1 MIFQEAVQNKSRH
14 RIYFIFIIILASF
27 SFNCV
32 ETKNTIP
39 SQAAPKKTVYSS
51 KDSEELKFTWT
62 KEIPTSERLKILGEF
77 ERRGETENLIYCFDI
92 AGAYG
97 GRSSSPMRRKDRLF
111 IVWAFGRLQD
121 PKSVPLLIK
130 LLKHHEAE
138 FKTDAL
144 SALGKIKDPNSIDNI
159 YPLLFDKDPS
169 VRATAVHTLGEIGD
183 SRAIGR
189 VSMLLADNDEW
200 VRNLTEVTLRK
211 LGVSDNEI
219 LEWKSKAERMTIEDI
234 YESKLAYQRTLHEK
248 EALKSKLKIQTDSKN
263 ISSRT
268 GSHLAGVNFGKYHA
282 LVIGNNEYKHLPKLK
297 TAVND
302 AKSMSI
308 ILRNSYG
315 FETKLILNGTRR
327 QILRAL
333 DYYRNHLA
341 KNDNFLIYYA
351 GHGYYDKG
359 AVRGYWMP
367 VDATKETSADWISNT
382 DITDKLKA
390 IRSKHVI
397 VMADSCYSGTL
408 TRGLKIKDRRSNY
421 FKRISKKRSRTVLT
435 SGGFEP
441 VLDSG
446 GGDHSVFAKAM
457 LEALQSNNGIMDGTE
472 LFLKIRRPVILGA
485 PQTPQYSDIRFAG
498 HEGGDFLFVKNR

>member
-1 MIFQEAVQNKSRH
+1 
-14 RIYFIFIIILASF
+14 
-27 SFNCV
+27 
-32 ETKNTIP
+32 
-39 SQAAPKKTVYSS
+39 
-51 KDSEELKFTWT
+51 
-62 KEIPTSERLKILGEF
+62 
-77 ERRGETENLIYCFDI
+77 
-92 AGAYG
+92 
-97 GRSSSPMRRKDRLF
+97 
-111 IVWAFGRLQD
+111 
-121 PKSVPLLIK
+121 
-130 LLKHHEAE
+130 
-138 FKTDAL
+138 
-144 SALGKIKDPNSIDNI
+144 
-159 YPLLFDKDPS
+159 
-169 VRATAVHTLGEIGD
+169 
-183 SRAIGR
+183 
-189 VSMLLADNDEW
+189 MLLADNDEW

-248 EALKSKLKIQTDSKN
+248 KALESKLKVQTDSKN
-263 ISSRT
+263 ISRRT
-268 GSHLAGVNFGKYHA
+268 GSHAAGVNFGKYHA
-282 LVIGNNEYKHLPKLK
+282 LVIGNNEYNHLPKLK

-302 AKSMSI
+302 AKSMSSM
-308 ILRNSYG
+308 LRNSYG

-367 VDATKETSADWISNT
+367 VDATKETSADWISNA

-397 VMADSCYSGTL
+397 IVADSCYSGTL
-408 TRGLKIKDRRSNY
+408 TRGLKIEDRRSNY
-421 FKRISKKRSRTVLT
+421 FERISKKRSRTVLT

-472 LFLKIRRPVILGA
+472 LFLKIRRPVILDA